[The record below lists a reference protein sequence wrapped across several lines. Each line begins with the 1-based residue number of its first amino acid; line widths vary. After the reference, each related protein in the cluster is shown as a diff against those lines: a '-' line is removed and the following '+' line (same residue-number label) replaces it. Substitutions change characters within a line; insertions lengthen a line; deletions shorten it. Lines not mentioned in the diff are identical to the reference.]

1 MGKRSRGSSTSHR
14 RQESDDSLSDDQ
26 RASPRP
32 AKLSAVVAGD
42 APPASAPCVIQCS
55 LAPHRDPL
63 GFPSVADFELHYAK
77 EHSNR
82 CLACGKNFP
91 TTHFLALHTDENHN
105 AFRQA
110 LQAKG
115 EKTYACFVED
125 CPKSCSSLH
134 KRRLHLIDK
143 HLFPRNYHFRIV
155 DSGIDKS
162 ISMLHDGRRRRVS
175 TTADQ
180 SHAGGQQ
187 GRGSKLEGDTQ
198 LQKMRTII
206 DNTPATA
213 TATAT
218 PRPEARAPAPTERS
232 SSQSGHHVSDTSM
245 NELNQ
250 SMAALR
256 FVPQSVANRQRN
268 KPRPP

>member
-1 MGKRSRGSSTSHR
+1 MGKRSRGPPASYR
-14 RQESDDSLSDDQ
+14 RQESDDSLSDDE

-32 AKLSAVVAGD
+32 AKLISAVVVGD
-42 APPASAPCVIQCS
+42 APPAAAPCVIQCS

-91 TTHFLALHTDENHN
+91 TAHFLALHTDENHN

-125 CPKSCSSLH
+125 CPKSCSSPH

-187 GRGSKLEGDTQ
+187 SRGPKLEGDTQ

-206 DNTPATA
+206 DNT

-218 PRPEARAPAPTERS
+218 PSPEARAPTPNERP
-232 SSQSGHHVSDTSM
+232 SSQSSHHVSDISM
-245 NELNQ
+245 NELDQ

-256 FVPQSVANRQRN
+256 FVPPSVASRQRN
-268 KPRPP
+268 KPRPR